1 MGDNKNTKRE
11 TRDTK
16 TGVRMCLNVLIW
28 FANINTYKFLG
39 LNCNSYKKKKK
50 WLFLLGRRYLFP
62 PDIQNIF

>member
-39 LNCNSYKKKKK
+39 LNCNSYKKKKSD
-50 WLFLLGRRYLFP
+50 FFC
-62 PDIQNIF
+62 